1 MCPIFSG
8 ARGLV
13 EALKGEGVE
22 VVFGIPGGATMPI
35 YDELLGTQIRHVL
48 ARHEQSAAHMADGY
62 ARVTGRPGVVLATS
76 GPGATNLATG
86 VATAYMDSVPMVAI
100 TGQVATPLI
109 GTDAFQEVDTIGVF
123 SPITKYQF
131 QPRRPS
137 EIPYAVKAA
146 FFLAST
152 GRTAPV
158 LVDVPKDVQTQ
169 KEETVLPEKADLPG
183 YVPDHEPDP
192 TQIAR
197 AADLIL
203 NAERPVFLAGGGVI
217 KGECSDLLVAVA
229 ELLNVPV
236 ATTLMGK
243 GSIPENHPLSLGPIG
258 MHGTYHANKLIMEAD
273 LVAVFGAR
281 FADRSTMNAAEFA
294 KEKTIVH
301 FEPDPSEA
309 GKNVRAQH
317 YVVGNL
323 KRSLQILLDVVRK
336 NIAKKKHSLWYSRWT
351 QLKREYEDQIFGA
364 TGEFSSPKI
373 IRKIREM
380 LPAEAIVTTG
390 VGQHQMWAELHYKV
404 LRPRTFLT
412 SGGLGTMGFGF
423 PAALGAKIA
432 KPWVPVLDID
442 GDGSFLMTCD
452 SLATSIQENIPVV
465 ACVFNNS
472 SYGMVAQWQ
481 RLFYGARYSGVWLG
495 STPDFVRLAKAY
507 GAEGVRVNG
516 MEDFERALREAL
528 KNEVTTVIDIPVSP
542 EENVFPMVPS
552 GSSLTEMIVR

>member
-1 MCPIFSG
+1 MSPMLSG
-8 ARGLV
+8 ARALV
-13 EALKGEGVE
+13 KALENEGVE
-22 VVFGIPGGATMPI
+22 VVFGIPGGAIMPV
-35 YDELLGTQIRHVL
+35 YDELLSSGIRHIL

-62 ARVTGRPGVVLATS
+62 ARVTGRPGVVMATS
-76 GPGATNLATG
+76 GPGATNLVTG

-100 TGQVATPLI
+100 TGQVATSLI

-123 SPITKYQF
+123 TPITKYQF

-137 EIPYAVKAA
+137 EVPYAVKAA

-158 LVDVPKDVQTQ
+158 LVDIPKDVQTQ
-169 KEETVLPEKADLPG
+169 KEEMVFPEKVELPD
-183 YVPDHEPDP
+183 YKPEQEPDP
-192 TQIAR
+192 AQIAK

-217 KGECSDLLVAVA
+217 KSGCSELLVALA

-281 FADRSTMNAAEFA
+281 FADRSTMNAVEFA
-294 KEKTIVH
+294 KEKKIIH
-301 FEPDPSEA
+301 FEPDPSEV
-309 GKNVRAQH
+309 GKNIKAQH

-323 KRSLQILLDVVRK
+323 KRSLEILFEVIQK
-336 NIAKKKHSLWYSRWT
+336 NITKKRASLWYNRWM
-351 QLKREYEDQIFGA
+351 QLKKEYEEKIFGA

-373 IRKIREM
+373 IRKIREI

-404 LRPRTFLT
+404 LKPRTFLT

-442 GDGSFLMTCD
+442 GDGSFLMTSD
-452 SLATSIQENIPVV
+452 SLATSIQENIPVIV
-465 ACVFNNS
+465 CVFNNS

-481 RLFYGARYSGVWLG
+481 RLFYGGRYSGVWLG
-495 STPDFVRLAKAY
+495 PTPDFVSLAKAY
-507 GAEGVRVNG
+507 GAEGIRVNG
-516 MEDFERALREAL
+516 MEDFERALRGAL
-528 KNEVTTVIDIPVSP
+528 KSDVTTVIDIPISP
-542 EENVFPMVPS
+542 EENVFPMVAS
-552 GSSLTEMIVR
+552 GSSLTEMIVK